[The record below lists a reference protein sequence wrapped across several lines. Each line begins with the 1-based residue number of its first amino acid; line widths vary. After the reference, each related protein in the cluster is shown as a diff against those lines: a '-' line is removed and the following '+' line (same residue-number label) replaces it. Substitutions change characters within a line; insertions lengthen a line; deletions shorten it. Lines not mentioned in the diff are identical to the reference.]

1 MLINVPLFSLT
12 EIAADDLQQ
21 NQKNHEDQKCIL
33 FLSLHTS
40 VFFIVKKFN
49 ELYRKEVN
57 FISLGYKPQKYKLT
71 VETLTEP

>member
-21 NQKNHEDQKCIL
+21 NQKNREDQKCIL

-40 VFFIVKKFN
+40 VFFIVKKLN
-49 ELYRKEVN
+49 ELYRK
-57 FISLGYKPQKYKLT
+57 KLIY
-71 VETLTEP
+71 LFGL